1 LREVDFVPVAIVT
14 GASLGLGRAL
24 ALDLASDD
32 WTVVIDGRRAAALE
46 EVREMIEAR
55 GSQVKAVAG
64 DVTDPLHRKELVAAA
79 RAFGSLDLLVNNAS
93 SLGVSPL
100 PSLSSYP
107 LEDLRRVMEVNVIA
121 PLALFQESAE
131 LLRDSGG
138 VVLAIS
144 SDAAIEPYEGWGG
157 YGATKAAL
165 DQMHRILGSEEEAIM
180 VYVVDPGDMRT
191 EMHQAAFPGEN
202 ISDRPEPETVV
213 PSIRRLLA
221 SGAPSGRYRA
231 SDWST

>member
-1 LREVDFVPVAIVT
+1 MPVAIVT

-24 ALDLASDD
+24 ALDLASDG
-32 WTVVIDGRRAAALE
+32 WSVVIDGRRAAPLE
-46 EVREMIEAR
+46 EARQMIEAR
-55 GSQVKAVAG
+55 GSRVTAVPG
-64 DVTDPLHRKELVAAA
+64 DVADPLHRLELVAAA
-79 RAFGSLDLLVNNAS
+79 RALGSLELLVNNAS

-138 VVLAIS
+138 IVLVIS

-157 YGATKAAL
+157 YGAAKAAL
-165 DQMHRILGSEEEAIM
+165 DQMHRILGVEEEGVK

-191 EMHQAAFPGEN
+191 EMHQAAFPGED
-202 ISDRPEPETVV
+202 ISDRPEPETAV

-221 SGAPSGRYRA
+221 SGAPSGRYRT
-231 SDWST
+231 SEWST